1 MVGYIKIKNLIIFKF
16 SNNKMLKSAGIIIP
30 INKLNENLTLLD
42 AIDQL
47 RIKDDTLAIV
57 CD

>member
-1 MVGYIKIKNLIIFKF
+1 
-16 SNNKMLKSAGIIIP
+16 MLKSAGIIIP